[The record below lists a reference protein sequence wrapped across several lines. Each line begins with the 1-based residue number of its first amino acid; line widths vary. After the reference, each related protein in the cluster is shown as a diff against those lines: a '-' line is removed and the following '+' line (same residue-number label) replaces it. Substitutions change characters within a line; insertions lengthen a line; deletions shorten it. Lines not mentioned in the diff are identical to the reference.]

1 VIKAIDIEDTKK
13 LVESV
18 PESELE
24 IKKELILSDLIK
36 SWKHPNLYPEISDY
50 NRECMIEVLVWADL
64 KLEGIAFTGAKSWWY
79 RAKRRVYYANKM
91 RKGEI

>member
-1 VIKAIDIEDTKK
+1 MIKAIDIEDAKK

-36 SWKHPNLYPEISDY
+36 SWKHPNLYLEISDY
-50 NRECMIEVLVWADL
+50 N
-64 KLEGIAFTGAKSWWY
+64 S
-79 RAKRRVYYANKM
+79 RVYD
-91 RKGEI
+91 